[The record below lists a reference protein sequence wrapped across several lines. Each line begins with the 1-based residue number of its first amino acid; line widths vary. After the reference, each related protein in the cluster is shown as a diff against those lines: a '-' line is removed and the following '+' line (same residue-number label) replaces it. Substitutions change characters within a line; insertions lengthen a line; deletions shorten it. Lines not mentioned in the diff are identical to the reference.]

1 MHDVHPRAPAEPLD
15 TIFALAT
22 APGRA
27 GIAVLRLS
35 GPRAPAAAQALA
47 GPLPPH
53 GRALRTLRDAGGE
66 PLDQAL
72 VLTFAPGRSFT
83 GEAVAELH
91 VHGSPAVTTA
101 VLRAL
106 RALPGLRPAEA
117 GEFTRRALHNGRLDL
132 AQVEGLADL
141 IDAETEAQRRQ
152 ALRVFAGALGERA
165 ESWRARL
172 LRAVALV
179 EAVID
184 FAEEDVPEDVHPEVL
199 ELSASLSAE
208 LRREAAGARLA
219 ERLREGFEVAIVGP
233 PNAGKSTLLNRLAGR
248 EAAITSEIAGTTRD
262 VLEVRM
268 DLEGLPVTLLDTAG
282 LREAQDPVEAI
293 GIARARERA
302 ARADLR
308 VHLVPPG
315 EPAPPPSPSHL
326 VVRAKADLDGEVPGT
341 DLAISARSGQGV
353 DALVAEIARRL
364 AARTAGLGVGLR
376 ERHARAMTDA
386 ADLLDEA
393 RALLADGTPEEIV
406 AETLRAALRPMDALV
421 GRVGVEDIL
430 GEIFSSFCIGK

>member
-1 MHDVHPRAPAEPLD
+1 MD

-35 GPRAPAAAQALA
+35 GPRAHAAAGMLA
-47 GPLPPH
+47 GPLPEA
-53 GRALRTLRDAGGE
+53 GRSLRTLRDAAGE
-66 PLDQAL
+66 PIDQAL

-91 VHGSPAVTTA
+91 CHGSPAVA
-101 VLRAL
+101 AAALRAL
-106 RALPGLRPAEA
+106 RALSGLRPAEA
-117 GEFTRRALHNGRLDL
+117 GEFTRRALENGRLDL

-152 ALRVFAGALGERA
+152 ALRVFAGALGQQA
-165 ESWRARL
+165 EDWRARL

-179 EAVID
+179 EATID
-184 FAEEDVPEDVHPEVL
+184 FAEEDVPEDVWPEVRAL
-199 ELSASLSAE
+199 LSSLAAE
-208 LRREAAGARLA
+208 LRAEARGARLA

-282 LREAQDPVEAI
+282 LREAEDPVEAI
-293 GIARARERA
+293 GIERARARA
-302 ARADLR
+302 ASADLR
-308 VHLVPPG
+308 VHLHLPG
-315 EPAPPPSPSHL
+315 HPAPPEGPDDL
-326 VVRAKADLDGEVPGT
+326 AARAKADLAWGPGLAVSGRTGEG
-341 DLAISARSGQGV
+341 I

-364 AARTAGLGVGLR
+364 RDRTAGLGVGLR
-376 ERHARAMTDA
+376 ERHARAMAEA

-393 RALLADGTPEEIV
+393 WALVDAGAPVEIV
-406 AETLRAALRPMDALV
+406 AETLRRALRQLDALV